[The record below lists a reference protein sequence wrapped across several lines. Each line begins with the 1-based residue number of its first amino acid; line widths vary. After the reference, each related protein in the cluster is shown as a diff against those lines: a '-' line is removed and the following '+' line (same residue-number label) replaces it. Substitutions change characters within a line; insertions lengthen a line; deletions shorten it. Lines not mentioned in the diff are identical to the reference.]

1 MDASVTDHPRSGQPE
16 PAQHGRQG
24 HVPVRHDGESPALR
38 RERLECGRGVREC
51 RERHG
56 VGQARQQLGAVCTQR
71 EHVREDVRALEPQAR
86 ERRGIVRAE
95 DVTFNNTVLSYN
107 VADATIQIS
116 FGNNTQKAFLYY
128 FDKHWEQYYTMRIT
142 ENSGRI
148 IYVTDGIL
156 VGQSSYEQA
165 LEMNRLFV
173 QKVIPVL
180 QGKSAALDLGYRVA
194 SL

>member
-1 MDASVTDHPRSGQPE
+1 MIKHQFSALGFALTLASASLLGGCASSNMNFHPIE
-16 PAQHGRQG
+16 PRATASISKIYVNQ
-24 HVPVRHDGESPALR
+24 D
-38 RERLECGRGVREC
+38 
-51 RERHG
+51 
-56 VGQARQQLGAVCTQR
+56 LGAVGQGKDATINGGINL
-71 EHVREDVRALEPQAR
+71 DVFRAQIMSST
-86 ERRGIVRAE
+86 GIRFVE
-95 DVTFNNTVLSYN
+95 SS
-107 VADATIQIS
+107 ADATIQIS

-165 LEMNRLFV
+165 LEMNRMFV
-173 QKVIPVL
+173 EKVIPVL
-180 QGKSAALDLGYRVA
+180 QGKSAAIDVSYRVA